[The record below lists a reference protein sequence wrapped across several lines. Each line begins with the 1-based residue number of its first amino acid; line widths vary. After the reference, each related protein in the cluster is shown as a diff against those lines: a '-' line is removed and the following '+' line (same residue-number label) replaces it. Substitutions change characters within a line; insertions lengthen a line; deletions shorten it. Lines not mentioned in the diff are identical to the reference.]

1 MGSQEFRTCHGKCRR
16 FAPASSFRWFSP
28 DTKDENGW
36 TDLHYAAALNFP
48 GLASA
53 LLDAGADPEARLKAD
68 GEPFGGEVPGVLS
81 AFGKD
86 FYGDDLGDW
95 ARNGQRPLHFAAWFN
110 ADLVAPHLV
119 VGGSEVDAR
128 STASRTPLY
137 LAAWEDSQ
145 TVAEFLIGRGAD
157 VQMDSRQGWTPLD
170 YAIYRKNSGTAAL
183 LRRHGGECTQ
193 FCQ

>member
-1 MGSQEFRTCHGKCRR
+1 
-16 FAPASSFRWFSP
+16 
-28 DTKDENGW
+28 
-36 TDLHYAAALNFP
+36 
-48 GLASA
+48 
-53 LLDAGADPEARLKAD
+53 
-68 GEPFGGEVPGVLS
+68 VPGVLS

-137 LAAWEDSQ
+137 LAAWEDSHA
-145 TVAEFLIGRGAD
+145 VAEFLIGREAD
-157 VQMDSRQGWTPLD
+157 VQVSSRNGYTPLD
-170 YAIYRKNSGTAAL
+170 YAIYRKASGTAAL
-183 LRRHGGECTQ
+183 LRRHGGECIRE
-193 FCQ
+193 CQ